1 MKVLI
6 FNSPVPSDKR
16 VPAFYSPCGRPP
28 AQTGDRSFIDKGHVL
43 EMLADD
49 LSVPQIMMPM
59 NEAVVERFE
68 MGIPDR
74 QESDRR

>member
-1 MKVLI
+1 
-6 FNSPVPSDKR
+6 
-16 VPAFYSPCGRPP
+16 
-28 AQTGDRSFIDKGHVL
+28 
-43 EMLADD
+43 MLAYD
-49 LSVPQIMMPM
+49 LSVPQVMMLM